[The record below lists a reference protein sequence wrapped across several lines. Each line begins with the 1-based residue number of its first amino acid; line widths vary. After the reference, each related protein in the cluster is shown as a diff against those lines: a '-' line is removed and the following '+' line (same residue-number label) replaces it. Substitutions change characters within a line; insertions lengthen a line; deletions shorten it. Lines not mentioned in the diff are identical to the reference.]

1 MRIYR
6 HYKTLPE
13 EARGAAIAVGNFDG
27 VHLGHQA
34 VIGEAG
40 RIAEGAGIPWAVLT
54 FEPHPR
60 RVFQPDQP
68 PFRLT
73 PFRAKAR
80 ALEAMGVD
88 TMIVQRFNREFSQRP
103 AEDFVA
109 EVLVDGFGARHVVAG
124 YDFVFGH
131 NRGGNCEML
140 LGMGQKLGFGFT
152 AVSAVESEGGEIYSS
167 TGIRTCLAEGNVRG
181 AAAILGRPFAI
192 EGRVATGDQRG
203 RTIGFPTL
211 NLHLGSVV
219 RPKLGVYAVRVGL
232 ADGESNNP
240 ELVWRDGVANV
251 GKRPTFGGEDVNL
264 EAHLMDFDDDL
275 YGQLIVVNLI
285 EHIRAE
291 KKFDGLDALR
301 AQIAA
306 DTEEA
311 RTILAA
317 EPA

>member
-6 HYKTLPE
+6 HFETLPQ

-40 RIAEGAGIPWAVLT
+40 QIARAHGLPWSVLT

-60 RVFQPDQP
+60 RIFKPDQD

-73 PFRAKAR
+73 PFRTKAR
-80 ALEAMGVD
+80 ALERLGVD
-88 TMIVQRFNREFSQRP
+88 AMIVQRFNRDFSERP
-103 AEDFVA
+103 AEDFVTA
-109 EVLVDGFGARHVVAG
+109 VLVEGFGARHVVAG

-131 NRGGNCEML
+131 NRRGNCEML
-140 LGMGQKLGFGFT
+140 LAMGQKLGFGFT
-152 AVSAVESEGGEIYSS
+152 AVSAVEDASGAVYSS
-167 TGIRTCLAEGNVRG
+167 TRVRHCLRTGDVAG
-181 AAAILGRPFAI
+181 AAEILGHPFEI
-192 EGRVATGDQRG
+192 EGRVAHGDRRG

-219 RPKLGVYAVRVGL
+219 RPSPGVYAVRIGRL
-232 ADGESNNP
+232 EGNTET
-240 ELVWRDGVANV
+240 WMDGVANIGV
-251 GKRPTFGGEDVNL
+251 RPTFGGEDMVL
-264 EAHLMDFDDDL
+264 EAHAFDFGGDL
-275 YGQLIVVNLI
+275 YGQRVTVALI

-291 KKFDGLDALR
+291 KKFDGPDALR

-306 DTEEA
+306 DCETA
-311 RTILAA
+311 RGILSGLRAK
-317 EPA
+317 ET